1 MISGMPE
8 TEDSPKQPD
17 QVTIARWS
25 DRFFA
30 WLIDYIIVFAGSF
43 TIFFVVFYASNFENV
58 INDNFAYERTFEWAP
73 ISLVFFVYWI
83 IIEYKTGQSIGK
95 IALRLKI
102 TNLKGEKADLKNIVI
117 SSFGKSFLLP
127 IDLILGWIFT
137 NKKRQRIFNRIG
149 DTIVIKLDE
158 VEKDMENTSYKMD

>member
-1 MISGMPE
+1 MS
-8 TEDSPKQPD
+8 EDENAPKQPS

-30 WLIDYIIVFAGSF
+30 WLIDYIIVFAASF
-43 TIFFVVFYASNFENV
+43 AVFFVAIYASNFENL
-58 INDNFAYERTFEWAP
+58 INDEFAYERTFEWAP

-95 IALRLKI
+95 IALHLKI
-102 TNLKGEKADLKNIVI
+102 TNLRGEKADLKSIVI

-137 NKKRQRIFNRIG
+137 NKKRQRIFNRLG
-149 DTIVIKLDE
+149 DTIVIKIDD
-158 VEKDMENTSYKMD
+158 VENDIENVSYKMD

>member
-1 MISGMPE
+1 MISSMPE

-30 WLIDYIIVFAGSF
+30 WLIDIVIVWVGGLAVWSITIGVPNLEPIMEGNFEQSSSFGYPIQSIVFF
-43 TIFFVVFYASNFENV
+43 
-58 INDNFAYERTFEWAP
+58 
-73 ISLVFFVYWI
+73 LYWLI
-83 IIEYKTGQSIGK
+83 LEYKTGQSIGK
-95 IALRLKI
+95 IALHLKI
-102 TNLKGEKADLKNIVI
+102 TNLRGEKADLKSIVI

-137 NKKRQRIFNRIG
+137 NKKRQRIFNRLG
-149 DTIVIKLDE
+149 DTVVIKLDE
-158 VEKDMENTSYKMD
+158 VEKDTENISYKMD

>member
-1 MISGMPE
+1 MPE
-8 TEDSPKQPD
+8 DEETPNQPS

-30 WLIDYIIVFAGSF
+30 WLIDYIIIFAGSF
-43 TIFFVVFYASNFENV
+43 TVFFVAIYASNFDNL
-58 INDNFAYERTFEWAP
+58 INNEFAYERTFEWAP
-73 ISLVFFVYWI
+73 ISLVFFIYWI

-95 IALRLKI
+95 MALHLKI
-102 TNLKGEKADLKNIVI
+102 TNLRGEKADLKSIVI

-137 NKKRQRIFNRIG
+137 NKKRQRIFNRLG
-149 DTIVIKLDE
+149 DTIVIKIDDAE
-158 VEKDMENTSYKMD
+158 REIENMSYKMD